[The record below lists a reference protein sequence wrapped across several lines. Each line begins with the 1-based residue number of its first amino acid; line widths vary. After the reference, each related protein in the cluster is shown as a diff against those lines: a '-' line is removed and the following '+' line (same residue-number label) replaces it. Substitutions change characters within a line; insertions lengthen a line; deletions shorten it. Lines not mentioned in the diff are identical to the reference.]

1 MNRVTLGDI
10 LALAFAQKTAA
21 DKALYLFKGL
31 VFYPLLS
38 RAGRGS
44 SEDAAAAVSQAG
56 DDIYPLF

>member
-1 MNRVTLGDI
+1 MNRVTLEDI

-21 DKALYLFKGL
+21 GKALYLFKGL
-31 VFYPLLS
+31 AFYPLLS

-44 SEDAAAAVSQAG
+44 SKDDAAGASQAG